1 MKTVFIDYETYYDK
15 EYSLR
20 KMTPVQY
27 VLDHRFECIGC
38 AVKEGLD
45 GESYWVDGVDLPL
58 FFADLDPRDI
68 VRCVHNCMEV

>member
-27 VLDHRFECIGC
+27 VLDHRFECIGWISWPC
-38 AVKEGLD
+38 A
-45 GESYWVDGVDLPL
+45 
-58 FFADLDPRDI
+58 
-68 VRCVHNCMEV
+68 